1 MQNKLYLVLA
11 ALFAV
16 LLLPIDRAEADY
28 RFGAD
33 EEIRHIQDVPL
44 KGAENEDLYLGYMTR
59 TQNFLLGLS
68 VEDRGYVLGV
78 KGQSKRYYPMPEG
91 EDLARFQNAGTLPD
105 PLPPYKIRLLRL
117 PRGLL
122 AVVGARPRRAV
133 LGYRRVAQAQAKGPA
148 R

>member
-44 KGAENEDLYLGYMTR
+44 KGAENEDL
-59 TQNFLLGLS
+59 
-68 VEDRGYVLGV
+68 
-78 KGQSKRYYPMPEG
+78 
-91 EDLARFQNAGTLPD
+91 
-105 PLPPYKIRLLRL
+105 
-117 PRGLL
+117 
-122 AVVGARPRRAV
+122 
-133 LGYRRVAQAQAKGPA
+133 
-148 R
+148 